1 MIGGEIQTVLIAE
14 AAPEVRAFLERALSG
29 EKYTIRTAPDAEAVW
44 RHLHSGER
52 IAAVVLGN
60 MVGRTAVGMVPEI
73 RRSDVDLRVIV
84 ICDSPS
90 GQEEIKLGAT
100 DVLVSPVRPNKLRQ
114 AVASALESW
123 PRRVP
128 TNLHSSPVWFST
140 NPAMQSLTS
149 MIQRVGPSDAPVLIQ
164 GETGSG
170 KEVLARELHR
180 FSPRA
185 DKPLRKVNCAAL
197 PSELIDS
204 ELFGYIRGAFTGAV
218 QDKPGQFELADGGT
232 ILLDEIG
239 DMDVRLQARLLTF
252 LQDQEF
258 YPLGGRKAVR
268 VNVRVIAATNADLEN
283 AVAMA
288 SFRADLY
295 YRLNVINLHVPP
307 LRERRED
314 ILPIAAFLL
323 KRHAAPGTAI
333 PAISPALGRALLAY
347 VWPGN
352 IRELESVMRRLL
364 IVRNE
369 DLVIAELNR
378 PRRSQAQTSEGGI
391 EAPSVERPADS
402 SHRHPVLEVISKAGG
417 DAEREVIMAAL
428 ESARWNKKAA
438 AFLLGT
444 GYKALLYRIKKLGI
458 TDINSPLTPRARAGA
473 RPTSNRARGATGG
486 GGE

>member
-1 MIGGEIQTVLIAE
+1 MI
-14 AAPEVRAFLERALSG
+14 
-29 EKYTIRTAPDAEAVW
+29 
-44 RHLHSGER
+44 H
-52 IAAVVLGN
+52 
-60 MVGRTAVGMVPEI
+60 
-73 RRSDVDLRVIV
+73 
-84 ICDSPS
+84 
-90 GQEEIKLGAT
+90 
-100 DVLVSPVRPNKLRQ
+100 
-114 AVASALESW
+114 
-123 PRRVP
+123 
-128 TNLHSSPVWFST
+128 
-140 NPAMQSLTS
+140 
-149 MIQRVGPSDAPVLIQ
+149 RVGPSDAPVLIQ

-185 DKPLRKVNCAAL
+185 GRPLLKINCAAL

-204 ELFGYIRGAFTGAV
+204 ELFGYRRGAFTGAV

-239 DMDVRLQARLLTF
+239 DMDVRLQARLLMF
-252 LQDQEF
+252 LQDHEF
-258 YPLGGRKAVR
+258 YPVGGQTAVR

-283 AVAMA
+283 AMAMA

-323 KRHAAPGTAI
+323 KRHAVPGTPI
-333 PAISPALGRALLAY
+333 PRISAALERALLTY

-369 DLVIAELNR
+369 ALVIRELNR
-378 PRRSQAQTSEGGI
+378 PRRSEVQTFEQGVG
-391 EAPSVERPADS
+391 AHSVEPPADS
-402 SHRHPVLEVISKAGG
+402 SNCHPVLEGISKAGG
-417 DAEREVIMAAL
+417 DAEREAIRAAL
-428 ESARWNKKAA
+428 ESARWNRKAA

-444 GYKALLYRIKKLGI
+444 GYKALLYKMKKLGI
-458 TDINSPLTPRARAGA
+458 ADINSPLTPRARAGA
-473 RPTSNRARGATGG
+473 RPNSNHARGARGG
-486 GGE
+486 GRQ